1 MEMLAADIMER
12 AVNAAFEQRKSG
24 RNSDAMYAAQ
34 TCVLAFRVIGN
45 AVPRAPSK

>member
-24 RNSDAMYAAQ
+24 LNSDAMYAAK
-34 TCVLAFRVIGN
+34 
-45 AVPRAPSK
+45 RAYLPFE